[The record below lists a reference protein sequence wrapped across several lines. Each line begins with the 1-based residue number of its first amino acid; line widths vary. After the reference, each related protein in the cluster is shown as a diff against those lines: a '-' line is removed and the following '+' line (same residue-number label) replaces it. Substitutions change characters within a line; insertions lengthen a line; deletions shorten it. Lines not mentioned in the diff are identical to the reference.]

1 MRPRHRNA
9 RRPHRFRFKIVKK
22 IRPLLPWIIAA
33 AVAVGAWLMSR
44 PSTSGPSTTLSLTAP
59 RNANITFE
67 LIENGILE
75 AESAIHIA
83 APDANADRRLIEIA
97 PEGTLVSKGDVLAK
111 FDTSRLEE
119 SLATLRESGLEARR
133 TDAEIESKIRLADLE
148 VAHQG
153 TVENARLAE
162 LTFRSMTYNAK
173 LERDAAETRLNN
185 AKNEIQV
192 AKNRVFQEENRR
204 DIQLRQIDKL
214 IAENNHKIDR
224 TLADLESFTIHAPQ
238 EGIVVYPPT
247 KISGITRKIQL
258 GDQLF
263 KGQVFLIIP
272 NLYKMTAVLDV
283 PEEEIRRIKPGL
295 SVTIVPDAFPDIC
308 FTGEVATIAPL
319 AHVRD
324 NNPFIKAFR
333 IAVRIHECDIDRL
346 RPGMNARI
354 SIKLSSHTAAH
365 IVPVPFLQS
374 RDGRDFVWVEKDG
387 KIDSET
393 LRVLDADRKDAVVE
407 ARPGGRLVLPD
418 AGLRA
423 YLENPAASVQWK
435 EWSPP

>member
-1 MRPRHRNA
+1 
-9 RRPHRFRFKIVKK
+9 
-22 IRPLLPWIIAA
+22 
-33 AVAVGAWLMSR
+33 
-44 PSTSGPSTTLSLTAP
+44 
-59 RNANITFE
+59 
-67 LIENGILE
+67 
-75 AESAIHIA
+75 
-83 APDANADRRLIEIA
+83 
-97 PEGTLVSKGDVLAK
+97 
-111 FDTSRLEE
+111 
-119 SLATLRESGLEARR
+119 
-133 TDAEIESKIRLADLE
+133 
-148 VAHQG
+148 
-153 TVENARLAE
+153 
-162 LTFRSMTYNAK
+162 MTYNAK

-192 AKNRVFQEENRR
+192 AKNRIVQEENRR

-214 IAENNHKIDR
+214 IAENNHKIDKA
-224 TLADLESFTIHAPQ
+224 LADLESFSIHAPQ
-238 EGIVVYPPT
+238 EGIVVYPPI

-333 IAVRIHECDIDRL
+333 IAVRIHECDIERL

-374 RDGRDFVWVEKDG
+374 RDGRNFVWVEKDG

-393 LRVLDADRKDAVVE
+393 VRVLDADRKDAVVE
-407 ARPGGRLVLPD
+407 ARPGGRLALPD